1 MKSAERDIVV
11 LGAGGHA
18 KVLIDMLRASGRSIR
33 AILDPDPAKHGH
45 TVLGVTVK
53 GSESL
58 LAEWKVSEIH
68 LVNGL
73 GSVKSTEARRH
84 LFESWKARGYEFAT
98 VVHPSAVVAAEVTLE
113 EGVQL
118 FAGTVIQ
125 PGTVVGANTI
135 VNTRASV
142 DHDCRI
148 GPHVQI
154 APGCTLSGGIVVE
167 EDVHIGTGASVI
179 QGVHVGRGAV
189 IGAGAVVI
197 RDVPASTIVAG
208 VPARQLRCAA
218 PA

>member
-1 MKSAERDIVV
+1 MKSAERDIVI

-18 KVLIDMLRASGRSIR
+18 KVLIDMLRVSGRSVR

-45 TVLGVTVK
+45 AVLGVPVK
-53 GSESL
+53 GSEML
-58 LAEWKVSEIH
+58 LAEWKASEIQ

-73 GSVKSTEARRH
+73 GSVKSTEARRR
-84 LFESWKARGYEFAT
+84 LFESLKARGYEFAT

-125 PGTVVGANTI
+125 PGTVVGENTI

-148 GPHVQI
+148 GAHVQI

-167 EDVHIGTGASVI
+167 EDVHIGTGASII
-179 QGVHVGRGAV
+179 QGVRVGRGAV

-197 RDVPASTIVAG
+197 RDVPAGIIVAG
-208 VPARQLRCAA
+208 VPARQLQCAA